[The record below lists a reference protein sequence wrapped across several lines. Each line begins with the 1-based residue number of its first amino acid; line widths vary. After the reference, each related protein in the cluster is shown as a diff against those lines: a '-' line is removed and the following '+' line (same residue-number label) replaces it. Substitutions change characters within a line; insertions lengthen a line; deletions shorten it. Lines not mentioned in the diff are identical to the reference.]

1 MIICP
6 QCGRENEDTFK
17 YCLGCGLQLPKPVP
31 AVQASPAQP
40 QIIPC
45 PHCGTPVP
53 SNFKFCGAC
62 GNPIPQAAAAE
73 VAAPPG
79 SGSSG
84 SFGAQPRSPQLTP
97 DPQPSYARSESTAQL
112 ARNGIDGQL
121 ISGPIV
127 QPGPGTAVAK
137 LVVIRPDG
145 TEGATI
151 PLRDGRVTIGRESE
165 HQVLAADPFL
175 SPSHASITAGASG
188 FTISD
193 EDSLNGIFYRIRGE
207 VELAHGDLIRMGQ
220 ELLLFELMSQ
230 VEPIIAA
237 RMGDEETQRGGSPD
251 KGLWGRLSL
260 ISGPEVVTR
269 GFAFSEDEITIGREI
284 GDILFRDDGFVS
296 GRHARISKLGDR
308 IMLKDL
314 GSSNGTYVRIRG
326 TRQLQDGDL
335 VLMGQQLFRLV
346 G

>member
-6 QCGRENEDTFK
+6 QCGRENEDSFK
-17 YCLGCGLQLPKPVP
+17 YCLGCGLQLPKPAPV
-31 AVQASPAQP
+31 VQAAPPQP

-62 GNPIPQAAAAE
+62 GNPIPQAT
-73 VAAPPG
+73 APVSAVPPSGG
-79 SGSSG
+79 SGN
-84 SFGAQPRSPQLTP
+84 FGAQSRSPQPTP
-97 DPQPSYARSESTAQL
+97 NPQPYARAEATAQL
-112 ARNGIDGQL
+112 ARGGIEGGQL
-121 ISGPIV
+121 NSGPIV

-151 PLRDGRVTIGRESE
+151 PLRDGRVTIGRNSE

-175 SPSHASITAGASG
+175 SPSHASITAGGQG
-188 FTISD
+188 FTIAD

-207 VELAHGDLIRMGQ
+207 VELQHGDLIRMGQ
-220 ELLLFELMSQ
+220 ELLHFELMSH
-230 VEPIIAA
+230 VEPVIAA
-237 RMGDEETQRGGSPD
+237 RMGDDETLRGGSPD
-251 KGLWGRLSL
+251 KSLWGRLSL

-296 GRHARISKLGDR
+296 GRHARISKVDGK
-308 IMLKDL
+308 IILKDL

-326 TRQLQDGDL
+326 SRQLQDGDL